1 MFNTTLHGLDCNL
14 VWAAGHALRA
24 LTRNVP
30 AAGRLLVAGTALVLI
45 LGTQGLATINR
56 GQQQQAQD
64 TWEMAQINRDNQPL
78 QNHHD
83 ETMALIV
90 ARREEY
96 MAMLQRRAGPTND
109 ATVPP

>member
-1 MFNTTLHGLDCNL
+1 
-14 VWAAGHALRA
+14 
-24 LTRNVP
+24 
-30 AAGRLLVAGTALVLI
+30 
-45 LGTQGLATINR
+45 
-56 GQQQQAQD
+56 
-64 TWEMAQINRDNQPL
+64 MAQINRDNQPL

-83 ETMALIV
+83 ETIPLIA